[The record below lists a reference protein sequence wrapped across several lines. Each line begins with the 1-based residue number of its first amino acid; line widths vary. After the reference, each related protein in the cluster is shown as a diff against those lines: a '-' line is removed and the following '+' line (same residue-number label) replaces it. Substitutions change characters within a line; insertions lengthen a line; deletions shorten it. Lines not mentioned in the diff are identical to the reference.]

1 MSTKEKV
8 LNIIKKSKGISAS
21 TIGKM
26 LSISRQAVHKHINKL
41 INDNLIKKIGNTS
54 ATKYFMIS
62 EKTNLEKF
70 SKIYVNKNLDEDK
83 IFNES
88 ILSTNLK
95 RYITNNTY
103 SIINYGFTEILNNAI
118 DHSYSKKIRIELLKE
133 NNHITFIIKDV
144 GIGIF
149 YSILKKFS
157 LNSEEDAL
165 FELTKGKT
173 TTMPSK
179 HSGEGIFFTSK
190 LCDSMI
196 IRSHS
201 IELIYD
207 NINNDIYTKKNKYLK
222 GTYIEF
228 KLKRSTNRNINNIFN
243 KYASDEY
250 DFKFSKTKID
260 LVLLQEDYI
269 SRSQAKR
276 LLIGLDK
283 FKKIILNF
291 KNVKNIGQGFI
302 DEIYRV
308 FRNKYPNIK
317 IDSINT
323 NSLIESMIKHVRVDK
338 GKQKKL
344 TTG

>member
-1 MSTKEKV
+1 MNTKEKI

-26 LSISRQAVHKHINKL
+26 LGISRQAVHKHINKL
-41 INDNLIKKIGNTS
+41 INNKLIKKIGNTS
-54 ATKYFMIS
+54 ATKYYMIS
-62 EKTNLEKF
+62 EKIELENF
-70 SKIYVNKNLDEDK
+70 SKIYVNKDLDEDK
-83 IFNES
+83 VFNES
-88 ILSTNLK
+88 ILLTNLK
-95 RYITNNTY
+95 GYITNNTF

-118 DHSYSKKIRIELLKE
+118 DHSYSSKIGIELLKE
-133 NNHITFIIKDV
+133 NNHITFIIKDT

-165 FELTKGKT
+165 FELIKGKT

-201 IELIYD
+201 IEMIYD
-207 NINNDIYTKKNKYLK
+207 NINNEIYTKKNKYLK
-222 GTYIEF
+222 GTLVKF
-228 KLKRSTNRNINNIFN
+228 KVKKATNRNIKYIID
-243 KYASDEY
+243 KYASAEY
-250 DFKFSKTKID
+250 EYKFSKTKID
-260 LVLLQEDYI
+260 LNLLQEDYI

-283 FKKIILNF
+283 FREIILNF
-291 KNVKNIGQGFI
+291 KKVKNIGQGFI

-308 FRNKYPNIK
+308 FGNKHPNIK
-317 IDSINT
+317 IKSINA
-323 NSLIESMIKHVRVDK
+323 NNLIESMIQHIEVDK
-338 GKQKKL
+338 
-344 TTG
+344 